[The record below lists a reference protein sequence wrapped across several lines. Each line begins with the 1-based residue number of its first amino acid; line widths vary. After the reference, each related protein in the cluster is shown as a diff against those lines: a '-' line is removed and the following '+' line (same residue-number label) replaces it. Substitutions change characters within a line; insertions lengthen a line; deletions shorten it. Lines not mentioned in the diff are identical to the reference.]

1 MSGTALDPTIPLR
14 AGQNVQKEQQP
25 DIFSQLAKVGYVR
38 ALNNQNQLFPGQQT
52 LQQQQITSGDL
63 ANQAAQTKLTQL
75 NNSAVGAYIA
85 PAVANGGGIDAYTT
99 ALARAHN
106 AGFNTDSWLSDLHS
120 IDPSDQSALTAWGKT
135 RLASGLTPAE
145 SVNAALPGVTN
156 IDNGLSIQPNQTA
169 PALAPNRGE
178 LTPVGGGADLFPNRT
193 VQSTPTIA
201 GYDAN
206 NNPIYKPA
214 AVVNP
219 PYLTGPVAPAFKNG
233 GRMPPTSLLNPNAP
247 QHSVGSEPNA
257 DSTGTVV
264 HPGPA
269 SVAAQEKT
277 GAASAAA
284 MDDYTT
290 QGVSSKPRAAILDN
304 MLGDTAQ
311 FTTGPG
317 QQQIQKLQEIAGR
330 LGLNIDTKGLSAAE
344 SFNKLAAQLAS
355 AQQGASGSDARLNV
369 AQSANPHSDLS
380 PAGVDLMLRQLRG
393 NEDYIQARA
402 ALAQKYPNKADRAGF
417 ETSVQNLDPSTFQY
431 DRMTPDQKADFY
443 NAMPKS
449 NRASFRKNYDATH
462 QLIGG

>member
-1 MSGTALDPTIPLR
+1 
-14 AGQNVQKEQQP
+14 
-25 DIFSQLAKVGYVR
+25 
-38 ALNNQNQLFPGQQT
+38 
-52 LQQQQITSGDL
+52 
-63 ANQAAQTKLTQL
+63 
-75 NNSAVGAYIA
+75 
-85 PAVANGGGIDAYTT
+85 
-99 ALARAHN
+99 
-106 AGFNTDSWLSDLHS
+106 
-120 IDPSDQSALTAWGKT
+120 
-135 RLASGLTPAE
+135 
-145 SVNAALPGVTN
+145 
-156 IDNGLSIQPNQTA
+156 
-169 PALAPNRGE
+169 
-178 LTPVGGGADLFPNRT
+178 
-193 VQSTPTIA
+193 
-201 GYDAN
+201 
-206 NNPIYKPA
+206 
-214 AVVNP
+214 
-219 PYLTGPVAPAFKNG
+219 
-233 GRMPPTSLLNPNAP
+233 MPPTSLLNPNAP

-417 ETSVQNLDPSTFQY
+417 ETSVQNLDPRTFQY